1 MLVFLF
7 EFNFQENIFEVNY
20 NDKKDIDWNSG
31 KRFHH
36 VRSEGHNIA
45 QSEANYPKG
54 DHIMLLNDTHC
65 FEVPRVNLF
74 HG

>member
-1 MLVFLF
+1 MT
-7 EFNFQENIFEVNY
+7 
-20 NDKKDIDWNSG
+20 KKLLTGIQG
-31 KRFHH
+31 GLRH
-36 VRSEGHNIA
+36 VSSEGQNIA

-65 FEVPRVNLF
+65 FEVPKVNLF